1 MANDTLQHSAL
12 FHNIVH
18 PLSLPGFLLVRG
30 PYAFLGNAWAG
41 CNTFPPHRPSG
52 YDADYGEPLGHC
64 EEVALG
70 VFKRNYTK
78 AVVEIDCNIFNASIM
93 MRSLPAKT
101 DDLQNKNNILLI
113 TVDDLR
119 PQLGAYGM
127 SETLTPNV
135 DALASS
141 GLLFQRAYCQM
152 AVCSPSRN
160 SFMSGRRPD
169 TTKVWNFVGSFRDVG
184 PTWVTMPQYFKMHGF
199 LTYGFGKLY
208 HPGSPPND
216 DFPTS
221 WSPNDFG
228 GLNDSYYWGNQQPIG
243 DAGWCDRYTENNTRL
258 NLQGDPVA
266 WSFNGAWSCHNIND
280 TLALTV
286 RAFSIHVCCLANQKR
301 IAVRTTTTP
310 RRTSS
315 PSRWTPSPSTI
326 TASRAAAWRRWRTL
340 SRRPGRSSWPRA
352 CAGRTW
358 LGVSPE
364 NSGRC
369 TTTRKSA
376 WRSTRKWARMFLSSP
391 SR

>member
-1 MANDTLQHSAL
+1 VAK
-12 FHNIVH
+12 
-18 PLSLPGFLLVRG
+18 PGL
-30 PYAFLGNAWAG
+30 
-41 CNTFPPHRPSG
+41 
-52 YDADYGEPLGHC
+52 
-64 EEVALG
+64 
-70 VFKRNYTK
+70 NYTLGDGDGEASMTLDERCGNLLLRGRHHVAFVLDAPAK
-78 AVVEIDCNIFNASIM
+78 ILRASVDGMLCDGANATRGWVWSPSLGDITGADTWRVAPDYAGTLISGNVWGRALLSSELVGSFRAGKIKMDDTSSLLHSLSSI
-93 MRSLPAKT
+93 RSLRAKT
-101 DDLQNKNNILLI
+101 DDQQNNILLI

-184 PTWVTMPQYFKMHGF
+184 PTWVTMPQYFKQHGF
-199 LTYGFGKLY
+199 LTFGFGKLY

-221 WSPNDFG
+221 WSPNDFA

-266 WSFNGAWSCHNIND
+266 WSFNAAWSCHNIND
-280 TLALTV
+280 TLALNV
-286 RAFSIHVCCLANQKR
+286 RAFSIHAAS
-301 IAVRTTTTP
+301 AVP
-310 RRTSS
+310 R
-315 PSRWTPSPSTI
+315 
-326 TASRAAAWRRWRTL
+326 
-340 SRRPGRSSWPRA
+340 
-352 CAGRTW
+352 
-358 LGVSPE
+358 
-364 NSGRC
+364 
-369 TTTRKSA
+369 
-376 WRSTRKWARMFLSSP
+376 
-391 SR
+391 